1 MRRIWY
7 FEKRDLAAMSGF
19 SGFCQM
25 PSRSRNVR
33 AALNV
38 SAVRLRR

>member
-1 MRRIWY
+1 MRRTWY
-7 FEKRDLAAMSGF
+7 LAYRDLAAMSGF

-25 PSRSRNVR
+25 PRRSRKVR
-33 AALNV
+33 EALNV